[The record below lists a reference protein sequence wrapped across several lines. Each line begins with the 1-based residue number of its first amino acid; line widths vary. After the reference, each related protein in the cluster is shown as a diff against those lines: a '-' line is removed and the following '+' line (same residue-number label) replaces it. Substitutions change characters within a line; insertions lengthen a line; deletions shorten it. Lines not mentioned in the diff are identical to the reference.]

1 MLYFCNSVNEQ
12 KFTAEN
18 VGLFQLTWFPNML
31 IFDHI
36 VSFLILLKNKSD
48 LEHLGRTNI
57 KRMLATHSALRDFIV
72 CFVFSH
78 TWHDSGLV
86 KALWNTPDHT
96 VLWIGI
102 GCRQDKHFDLVSNLI
117 PGSFWETFQSLKGW
131 FEG

>member
-48 LEHLGRTNI
+48 LEHLGRTNK

-78 TWHDSGLV
+78 TGMTLVKLRLCGTLLTIQCFGLGLV
-86 KALWNTPDHT
+86 AGKTNT
-96 VLWIGI
+96 
-102 GCRQDKHFDLVSNLI
+102 LI
-117 PGSFWETFQSLKGW
+117 WSLT
-131 FEG
+131 